1 VEDTKTE
8 LKKLTNAINK
18 VMRKITLV
26 LTAIAI
32 SLNVFAQKDISAEKY
47 SATITADDLKK
58 HLTIIA
64 SDEFEGRETGKEGQ
78 KKAAAYIKNQFAQMG
93 LFPGNAGS
101 YYQEFPMVM
110 QHPGGVEINVNG
122 KKYQFL
128 KDFYYFPGFHD
139 TLINIKEIS
148 FMGYGI
154 SDKKYDDYGNAN
166 VKGKTI
172 MIMNG
177 EPLSSKKISYVTGS
191 KEISEWSVNQ
201 RMKSRLATEKSAAA
215 VFVIVEDIKS
225 NLKTLRYFIENPTLK
240 LESAN
245 KTTARRIPVFYI
257 SKEMAN
263 EMLKAGKT
271 NQTSEALTKEI
282 SKKGKSKSFSFPV
295 EAKLDIK
302 RDTERITSENVL
314 GYIEGTDL
322 KDELIVITGHYDHI
336 GRDGDKIYNGA
347 DDDGSGTVSVM
358 EIAEAFAKAKA
369 EGKGPRRSIL
379 FMTVSGEEKG
389 LFGSQYYVENPTFP
403 LENTVANLNIDM
415 VGRVDKKN
423 KDNPDYI
430 YLIGSDKLSTELHK
444 ISENANSTY
453 TKLNLDYTYNHPD
466 DPNRFYYRSDHY
478 NFAKNNIPVI
488 FYFNGTHED
497 YHKETDTVEKINFNV
512 MEKRARLVF
521 FTAWDLANRNDRI
534 KVDVE
539 SDFK

>member
-1 VEDTKTE
+1 MGIMKN
-8 LKKLTNAINK
+8 LTLGLAALLFTI
-18 VMRKITLV
+18 
-26 LTAIAI
+26 
-32 SLNVFAQKDISAEKY
+32 NVFAQKDVTAEKY
-47 SATITADDLKK
+47 ANTITADDLKR

-78 KKAAAYIKNQFAQMG
+78 KKAAAYIKNQFSQMG
-93 LFPGNAGS
+93 LFPGNLGS

-110 QHPGGVEINVNG
+110 QHPGGVEISLNN
-122 KKYQFL
+122 KKYEFL
-128 KDFYYFPGFHD
+128 KDFYYFPGFQD
-139 TLINIKEIS
+139 TIIDLKEIV

-154 SDKKYDDYGNAN
+154 SDKNYDDYGKTD
-166 VKGKTI
+166 VKGKALL
-172 MIMNG
+172 MLNG
-177 EPLSSKKISYVTGS
+177 EPFSKNKTSFVTGS
-191 KEISEWSVNQ
+191 KEISEWTTNQ
-201 RMKSRLATEKSAAA
+201 RMKSRLATEKSATL
-215 VFVIVEDIKS
+215 VFIVVDDIKS
-225 NLKTLRYFIENPTLK
+225 NLKTLRYFIENPTLR
-240 LESAN
+240 LETPN
-245 KTTARRIPVFYI
+245 KAVSKRIPVFYI

-263 EMLKAGKT
+263 ELLKAGKQ
-271 NQTSEALTKEI
+271 NQTFESLAKDI
-282 SKKGKSKSFSFPV
+282 SKKGKSNNFSIAV
-295 EAKLDIK
+295 DAKLNIK
-302 RDTERITSENVL
+302 RNTERITSENVL
-314 GYIEGTDL
+314 AYVEGTDL
-322 KDELIVITGHYDHI
+322 KDELLVITGHYDHI

-423 KDNPDYI
+423 KENPDYI

-497 YHKETDTVEKINFNV
+497 YHKETDTVDKINFSV